1 MRRLAAVGFGNPE
14 LTTHYSR
21 LIAEEV
27 RHRFGHRHQP
37 NLITLTLPTADIA
50 LVESLR
56 SVRALGAE
64 AVILCSSFT
73 CSSATE
79 VILPALSVYSPITS
93 ALRASA
99 LRRVG
104 LIGTREASEE
114 KSWQAALCAAGIPD
128 VLLPVPSDRRY
139 LVEMCDREFS
149 RGLVTEAARADVVRI
164 VHSLKQAGARAVV
177 VIAPELTEILH
188 DSVPVLP
195 VFDVCEHHALA
206 AVDWMTASTD
216 SLCSGKPPRKTLAQS
231 RGHEST
237 HL

>member
-1 MRRLAAVGFGNPE
+1 MRRLAAVGFGSAE
-14 LTTHYSR
+14 STTHYSR
-21 LIAEEV
+21 LIAEEI

-37 NLITLTLPTADIA
+37 NLITLTVPTADIA
-50 LVESLR
+50 LAESLR

-64 AVILCSSFT
+64 AVILCSNFT

-79 VILPALSVYSPITS
+79 VILPELSVYSPITR

-104 LIGTREASEE
+104 LIGAREASEE
-114 KSWQAALCAAGIPD
+114 KRWQAELCAAGIPD

-139 LVEMCDREFS
+139 LMEMCEQVFS
-149 RGLVTEAARADVVRI
+149 GGLVTEAVRADVVRI
-164 VHSLKQAGARAVV
+164 VHSLKQAGARALV
-177 VIAPELTEILH
+177 VIRPEFAEVLH

-206 AVDWMTASTD
+206 AVDWMSDSSD
-216 SLCSGKPPRKTLAQS
+216 SLGPSKS
-231 RGHEST
+231 
-237 HL
+237 